1 MAIKVDEI
9 KIKEEVEIFKEEYPD
24 YDSEVIEEYL
34 RLCDDFNP
42 QEKDRFAQ
50 LLGY

>member
-1 MAIKVDEI
+1 MARKVNET

-34 RLCDDFNP
+34 NLCDDFSP
-42 QEKDRFAQ
+42 QEKDLFAQ